1 LAGFDAA
8 AHASTAIG
16 SFILAAIAPHGYTD
30 MSARMRRLMV
40 VQNRVINR
48 LVRGLFS
55 VGLAPPTYALLETT
69 GRRTGLPR
77 QVPVAN
83 GLDGDT
89 FWLIAGL
96 GEQAQYMRN
105 INANQRVRV
114 KARPARLR
122 DGLRMQ
128 WRSGTARSIPEDDAR
143 ERHRRLG
150 RGRPGYRL
158 DGILLRRLAAD
169 GPGMLTVRIDLDPS
183 SPQAA
188 NGRST

>member
-1 LAGFDAA
+1 
-8 AHASTAIG
+8 
-16 SFILAAIAPHGYTD
+16 
-30 MSARMRRLMV
+30 MSDWMGRLMV
-40 VQNRVINR
+40 VQNRVFNR
-48 LVRGLFS
+48 LVRVLFS

-105 INANQRVRV
+105 IKANQMVRI
-114 KARPARLR
+114 KARPPRLR

-128 WRSGTARSIPEDDAR
+128 WRSGAARSIPDDDAR
-143 ERHRRLG
+143 ERHHGLG

-158 DGILLRRLAAD
+158 DGILLRRLAAG

-183 SPQAA
+183 ARQAA
-188 NGRST
+188 NGQGA